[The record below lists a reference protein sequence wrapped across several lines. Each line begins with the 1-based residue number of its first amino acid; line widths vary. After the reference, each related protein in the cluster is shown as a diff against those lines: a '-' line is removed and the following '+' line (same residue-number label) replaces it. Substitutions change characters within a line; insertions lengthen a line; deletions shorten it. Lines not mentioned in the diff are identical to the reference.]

1 MNAKHEN
8 IQSIEEILKNAVSF
22 TDRNDMFI
30 PNFWI
35 IWNELLKKMKDNKR
49 CFFHSNLLLYSQYWK
64 DEATDWKP
72 INGKKYFFKEAIQLT
87 TSIEET
93 GQLLSGIGF
102 TELMPEGI
110 NWYVEAIKKANDNL
124 AKGEKQAYSE
134 KLVRLVFYTS
144 KVRNPVRNDKTLRE
158 NYLYL
163 LDKLI
168 DLGSAQA
175 FHIRE
180 DFIVVKGE

>member
-1 MNAKHEN
+1 
-8 IQSIEEILKNAVSF
+8 
-22 TDRNDMFI
+22 
-30 PNFWI
+30 
-35 IWNELLKKMKDNKR
+35 
-49 CFFHSNLLLYSQYWK
+49 
-64 DEATDWKP
+64 
-72 INGKKYFFKEAIQLT
+72 
-87 TSIEET
+87 
-93 GQLLSGIGF
+93 
-102 TELMPEGI
+102 MPEGI